1 MCDENEDPLK
11 AAILDAFEAAH
22 AVSDTLHAANDSWTP
37 DSLLRRQIGE
47 LELRLD
53 NPRLFEP
60 RTLDRVFAI
69 SQALSHASELE
80 WVTEFIADEHC
91 MSETP
96 EHSFFTERG
105 RAIMKVYLDVVDLLT
120 ALRRVKDCLQAEEL
134 ATTLRY

>member
-37 DSLLRRQIGE
+37 DSLLRRQVGE

-60 RTLDRVFAI
+60 RTLDRVYAI
-69 SQALSHASELE
+69 SRALSHASELE
-80 WVTEFIADEHC
+80 WVTEFIPDEHC
-91 MSETP
+91 MSGTP
-96 EHSFFTERG
+96 EQSFYTERG
-105 RAIMKVYLDVVDLLT
+105 RAIMTAYLDVADLLS
-120 ALRRVKDCLQAEEL
+120 ALRRVRDLVQAIEL
-134 ATTLRY
+134 AKELKA